1 MPSFTQVL
9 NLSISASFLV
19 LAVALLRLVLRR
31 APKAFRCALWAL
43 VAFRLLCP
51 VSFESEL
58 SLIPS
63 REVIPQEYLTMEPN
77 RSEAPARLE
86 IVTNPR
92 YESQVTVDTDT
103 TVDRVQSLDVLGTV
117 IWLTGMGAMGLY
129 ALYSFLSLRLRV
141 RLAGWVRKN
150 VYECD
155 ELDSP
160 FILGILRPR
169 IYPPSGL
176 DEITK
181 SHVLAHEKA
190 HLKRLDHLWKPL
202 GFALLTVHWFNPV
215 MWLAY
220 ILLCR
225 DIELAC
231 DERVIRKLDKGA
243 VRAYTEALVRCSVS
257 HRMIAACPL
266 AFGEVG
272 VRSRI
277 RSMLRYKKPG
287 FWILLTAVVAGI
299 ALAVCFLTDPAEQP
313 RTAEQIWNREGFVIT
328 SSEVTA
334 PELILEAGALPEEVL
349 NGKEHSFEPETIL
362 LCQYDS
368 TSLYVS
374 SARMSGDELLL
385 SVRLS
390 HRIAEAGSILL
401 PFDPLDDSADH
412 FVHMESGDVKDALST
427 YPDTATIR
435 GKGRDGFE
443 LCVKMDDYYQMR
455 GDIHF
460 QVGGI
465 YQLTYARNDAPIA
478 QILERE
484 YRAEEIRYTHPT
496 EGFPYT
502 LEQLPTYA
510 VRASLSGELYLATVT
525 ENAAVQSYGNEG
537 VLKELQLTKEN
548 FDDRFPLEGWTDKDN
563 RANLRR
569 DNLAAWR
576 VYSKYTSYTAESI
589 LLLQKDGTLWLAF
602 NAEPEGQ
609 FENLFRLTDEPTAPP
624 PSSIITATSYYPSGM
639 NEFTCPSFRLSSDG
653 YFHLSESPLSSYFAH
668 GPYTQ
673 TDTELILKTG
683 DDRYTWYFIADGGG
697 YRFDADRSSP
707 ITTCFDLKNPEPLP
721 DGTLFLPSDSQK
733 RAAAGL
739 DLAIQSTIEHF
750 CKTEGDEQYLI
761 TECHSILDAAVISGT
776 PPVGS
781 TEHEELV
788 TVHTVGLVRRYTV
801 RGTAH
806 RFESEQLV
814 HAVMTFL
821 VDETSYTLQE
831 LKTSQDVPLSDLYSP
846 RAMELWMEYE
856 SQVDQL
862 ESQCDWEAQLW
873 VEENQPSEN
882 EVWHLIEVIC
892 SSPAWSSNPGDYIA
906 AHQSEYQ
913 RLLQCERT
921 TVAYCF
927 DQFSSRRQIGLEG
940 HIMALACQ
948 AIIGEAEGLCIDSH
962 YMTGQDWFDGF
973 VNEARTLRDE
983 LGSQELSKSHPYHA
997 MALEALGI

>member
-1 MPSFTQVL
+1 M
-9 NLSISASFLV
+9 
-19 LAVALLRLVLRR
+19 
-31 APKAFRCALWAL
+31 
-43 VAFRLLCP
+43 
-51 VSFESEL
+51 
-58 SLIPS
+58 
-63 REVIPQEYLTMEPN
+63 
-77 RSEAPARLE
+77 
-86 IVTNPR
+86 
-92 YESQVTVDTDT
+92 
-103 TVDRVQSLDVLGTV
+103 
-117 IWLTGMGAMGLY
+117 
-129 ALYSFLSLRLRV
+129 
-141 RLAGWVRKN
+141 
-150 VYECD
+150 
-155 ELDSP
+155 
-160 FILGILRPR
+160 
-169 IYPPSGL
+169 
-176 DEITK
+176 
-181 SHVLAHEKA
+181 
-190 HLKRLDHLWKPL
+190 
-202 GFALLTVHWFNPV
+202 
-215 MWLAY
+215 
-220 ILLCR
+220 
-225 DIELAC
+225 
-231 DERVIRKLDKGA
+231 
-243 VRAYTEALVRCSVS
+243 
-257 HRMIAACPL
+257 
-266 AFGEVG
+266 
-272 VRSRI
+272 
-277 RSMLRYKKPG
+277 
-287 FWILLTAVVAGI
+287 
-299 ALAVCFLTDPAEQP
+299 
-313 RTAEQIWNREGFVIT
+313 
-328 SSEVTA
+328 
-334 PELILEAGALPEEVL
+334 
-349 NGKEHSFEPETIL
+349 
-362 LCQYDS
+362 
-368 TSLYVS
+368 
-374 SARMSGDELLL
+374 LL

-412 FVHMESGDVKDALST
+412 FVHMVSGDAEDALST

-443 LCVKMDDYYQMR
+443 LCVKMDDYNQMR

-465 YQLTYARNDAPIA
+465 YQVTYARDDAPIA
-478 QILERE
+478 QILERA
-484 YRAEEIRYTHPT
+484 YRAEEVRYTHPT

-502 LEQLPTYA
+502 TEQLPTYA

-537 VLKELQLTKEN
+537 VLEELQLTKEN

-563 RANLRR
+563 RADLRR

-589 LLLQKDGTLWLAF
+589 LLLQRDGTLWLAF

-609 FENLFRLTDEPTAPP
+609 FENLFRLTDEPAAPP
-624 PSSIITATSYYPSGM
+624 PSSIITATTY
-639 NEFTCPSFRLSSDG
+639 C
-653 YFHLSESPLSSYFAH
+653 
-668 GPYTQ
+668 PYTQ

-739 DLAIQSTIEHF
+739 DLAIQAVIEQF
-750 CKTEGDEQYLI
+750 CKIEGDEQYLI

-788 TVHTVGLVRRYTV
+788 TVHAVGLVRRYTV
-801 RGTAH
+801 RGTAY

-831 LKTSQDVPLSDLYSP
+831 LKTSEDVPLSDLYSP

-948 AIIGEAEGLCIDSH
+948 AIIGETESLCIDSH

-983 LGSQELSKSHPYHA
+983 LGSQELAKSHPYHA
-997 MALEALGI
+997 MALEALGV

>member
-1 MPSFTQVL
+1 MPSFTEIL

-19 LAVALLRLVLRR
+19 LAVVLLRLVLKK
-31 APKAFRCALWAL
+31 APKAFHCALWAL
-43 VAFRLLCP
+43 VALRLLCP

-58 SLIPS
+58 SLLPS
-63 REVIPQEYLTMEPN
+63 REVIPQEYLTMEPD
-77 RSEAPARLE
+77 RIHAPARLE
-86 IVTNPR
+86 IVTNPV
-92 YESQVTVDTDT
+92 YDSPVTIRTDT
-103 TVDRVQSLDVLGTV
+103 TVERVQSWDLMATLV
-117 IWLTGMGAMGLY
+117 WLTGMAAMGIY
-129 ALYSFLSLRLRV
+129 ALYSYLSLRFRV
-141 RLAGWVRKN
+141 RMAGWVREN
-150 VYECD
+150 VYDCD
-155 ELDSP
+155 ELSSP

-169 IYPPSGL
+169 IYLPSGL
-176 DEITK
+176 DADTK
-181 SHVLAHEKA
+181 NHVLAHEKA

-231 DERVIRKLDKGA
+231 DERVIRKLDRGSI
-243 VRAYTEALVRCSVS
+243 RAYSEALVRCSVS
-257 HRMIAACPL
+257 HRMIAVCPL

-287 FWILLTAVVAGI
+287 FWILLTAVIAGI
-299 ALAVCFLTDPAEQP
+299 ALAVFFLTDPAEQP
-313 RTAEQIWNREGFVIT
+313 RTAEQIWEREGFVIT

-334 PELILEAGALPEEVL
+334 QELTLEAGALPEDVL
-349 NGKEHSFEPETIL
+349 NGREHTFEPETIL
-362 LCQYDS
+362 LCQFDS
-368 TSLYVS
+368 TSFYVH

-412 FVHMESGDVKDALST
+412 FVHMESSDVKDALST
-427 YPDTATIR
+427 YPDTAAIR
-435 GKGRDGFE
+435 SKGRDSFD
-443 LCVKMDDYYQMR
+443 LCVKTEEYRQMR

-460 QVGGI
+460 RVGGI
-465 YQLTYARNDAPIA
+465 YQVTYAREDTPIC

-484 YRAEEIRYTHPT
+484 YRVEEIRFTHPT
-496 EGFPYT
+496 EGFPYKP
-502 LEQLPTYA
+502 EQLPTYA
-510 VRASLSGELYLATVT
+510 VRAALSGDLYLATVT

-537 VLKELQLTKEN
+537 VLEELQLTKEN
-548 FDDRFPLEGWTDKDN
+548 FDDRFPSDGWTDTDD
-563 RANLRR
+563 RADLRR
-569 DNLAAWR
+569 NNLAAWR
-576 VYSKYTSYTAESI
+576 VYPKYTSYTAESI

-609 FENLFRLTDEPTAPP
+609 FENLYRLTSEPSAPI
-624 PSSIITATSYYPSGM
+624 SAIITATTYYPSGM
-639 NEFTCPSFRLSSDG
+639 NDFTGPSFRLSSDG
-653 YFHLSESPLSSYFAH
+653 TFHLSENLLSSYYAH
-668 GPYTQ
+668 GFYTQ
-673 TDTELILKTG
+673 TDTELVLKTG
-683 DDRYTWYFIADGGG
+683 DDRCIWYFTPDGGG

-721 DGTLFLPSDSQK
+721 NGTLFLPSDSQK
-733 RAAAGL
+733 QAAVGL
-739 DLAIQSTIEHF
+739 DLAIQSVIEQY

-761 TECHSILDAAVISGT
+761 TECHNILDAAVISGT
-776 PPVGS
+776 PPAGS
-781 TEHEELV
+781 KDHEELV
-788 TVHTVGLVRRYTV
+788 TIHAVGLVRRYTV

-821 VDETSYTLQE
+821 VDDATYTLQS
-831 LKTSQDVPLSDLYSP
+831 LKTAADIPIADLYSP
-846 RAMELWMEYE
+846 LALELWETNDAL
-856 SQVDQL
+856 VGQL
-862 ESQCDWEAQLW
+862 EDQCDWLAQLW
-873 VEENQPSEN
+873 VEENPPSEN
-882 EVWHLIEVIC
+882 EIWHLIEVIC

-906 AHQSEYQ
+906 VHQSEFQ
-913 RLLQCERT
+913 RLLQCDRT

-927 DQFSSRRQIGLEG
+927 DQFSSRRQIGLQG

-948 AIIGEAEGLCIDSH
+948 AIIGETESLCIDSQ

-973 VNEARTLRDE
+973 VQEAKVLRDQLGAEE
-983 LGSQELSKSHPYHA
+983 LAELHPYHF
-997 MALEALGI
+997 MALEAMGS

>member
-1 MPSFTQVL
+1 MTSFTEIL

-19 LAVALLRLVLRR
+19 LAVVLLRLVLKG
-31 APKAFRCALWAL
+31 APKAFHCALWAL
-43 VAFRLLCP
+43 VALRLLCP

-58 SLIPS
+58 SLLPS
-63 REVIPQEYLTMEPN
+63 REVIPQEYLTMEPD
-77 RSEAPARLE
+77 RSDAPARLE
-86 IVTNPR
+86 IVTNPV
-92 YESQVTVDTDT
+92 YDSPVTIQTDA
-103 TVDRVQSLDVLGTV
+103 TVDRVQSWDLMATLV
-117 IWLTGMGAMGLY
+117 WLTGMAAMGIY
-129 ALYSFLSLRLRV
+129 ALYSYLSLRFRV
-141 RLAGWVRKN
+141 RLAGWVREN
-150 VYECD
+150 VYDCD
-155 ELDSP
+155 ELSSP

-169 IYPPSGL
+169 IYLPSGL
-176 DEITK
+176 DEDTK
-181 SHVLAHEKA
+181 THVLAHERA

-202 GFALLTVHWFNPV
+202 GFGLLTVHWFNPV

-231 DERVIRKLDKGA
+231 DERVIRKLDRGSI
-243 VRAYTEALVRCSVS
+243 RAYSEALVRCSVN

-277 RSMLRYKKPG
+277 RTMLRYKKPG

-299 ALAVCFLTDPAEQP
+299 ALAVCFLTDPKEPP
-313 RTAEQIWNREGFVIT
+313 RTAEQIWDREGFVIT

-334 PELILEAGALPEEVL
+334 QELTLEAGALPEVVL
-349 NGKEHSFEPETIL
+349 NGRAHTFEPDAIV
-362 LCQYDS
+362 LCQFDS
-368 TSLYVS
+368 TSFYVH

-390 HRIAEAGSILL
+390 HRIGEAGSILL

-412 FVHMESGDVKDALST
+412 FVLMESSDVEDALST
-427 YPDTATIR
+427 YPDTAAIR
-435 GKGRDGFE
+435 GKGRDSFD
-443 LCVKMDDYYQMR
+443 LCIKTEAYRQMR

-465 YQLTYARNDAPIA
+465 YQVTYAREDTPIS

-484 YRAEEIRYTHPT
+484 YRVEEIRFTHPT
-496 EGFPYT
+496 EGFPYKP
-502 LEQLPTYA
+502 EQLPTYA
-510 VRASLSGELYLATVT
+510 VRAALSGELYLATAA

-537 VLKELQLTKEN
+537 VLEELQLTKEN
-548 FDDRFPLEGWTDKDN
+548 FDDRFPSDGWTDGDD
-563 RANLRR
+563 RADLRR
-569 DNLAAWR
+569 NNLAAWR
-576 VYSKYTSYTAESI
+576 VYPKYTSYTAESI

-609 FENLFRLTDEPTAPP
+609 FENLYRLTSEPSAPI
-624 PSSIITATSYYPSGM
+624 SAIITATTYYPSGM
-639 NEFTCPSFRLSSDG
+639 NDFTCPSFRLNSDG
-653 YFHLSESPLSSYFAH
+653 TFHLSENLLSSYYAH
-668 GPYTQ
+668 GFYTQ
-673 TDTELILKTG
+673 TDTELVLKTG
-683 DDRYTWYFIADGGG
+683 DDRCIWYFTPDGGG

-721 DGTLFLPSDSQK
+721 NGTLFLPSDSQK
-733 RAAAGL
+733 QAAVGL
-739 DLAIQSTIEHF
+739 DLAIQSVIEQY

-761 TECHSILDAAVISGT
+761 TECHNILDAAVISGT
-776 PPVGS
+776 PPAGS
-781 TEHEELV
+781 KEHEELV
-788 TVHTVGLVRRYTV
+788 TVHTVGLVRCYIV

-821 VDETSYTLQE
+821 VDDATYTLQS
-831 LKTSQDVPLSDLYSP
+831 LKTAADIPLSDLYSP
-846 RAMELWMEYE
+846 KAMELWTNNDAL
-856 SQVDQL
+856 VGQL
-862 ESQCDWEAQLW
+862 EDQCDWLAQLW
-873 VEENQPSEN
+873 VEENPPSEN
-882 EVWHLIEVIC
+882 EICHLIEVIC

-906 AHQSEYQ
+906 VHQSEFQ

-948 AIIGEAEGLCIDSH
+948 SIIGETESLCIDSH
-962 YMTGQDWFDGF
+962 YMTGQDWFDSF
-973 VNEARTLRDE
+973 VQEAKALRDQLGAGE
-983 LGSQELSKSHPYHA
+983 LAELHPYHF
-997 MALEALGI
+997 MALEAMGI

>member
-19 LAVALLRLVLRR
+19 LAVAPLRLVLRK

-63 REVIPQEYLTMEPN
+63 REVIPQEYLTMEPD

-129 ALYSFLSLRLRV
+129 ALYSYLSLRLRV
-141 RLAGWVRKN
+141 RMAGWVREN

-169 IYPPSGL
+169 IYLPSGL

-220 ILLCR
+220 VLLCR

-243 VRAYTEALVRCSVS
+243 VRAYSEALVRCSVN

-272 VRSRI
+272 VSGRI
-277 RSMLRYKKPG
+277 KSMLSYKKPG
-287 FWILLTAVVAGI
+287 FWVLLTAVIAGI
-299 ALAVCFLTDPAEQP
+299 ALAVCFLTDPAP
-313 RTAEQIWNREGFVIT
+313 DPVTIGQILDQDGVRIIHSREMELELTLNKLLF
-328 SSEVTA
+328 
-334 PELILEAGALPEEVL
+334 PENVL
-349 NGKEHSFEPETIL
+349 NGREHFFEPGDIPLQGSEH
-362 LCQYDS
+362 DGM
-368 TSLYVS
+368 YVS
-374 SARMSGDELLL
+374 AARMSGDELLMEVEFVHTPEKTDFL
-385 SVRLS
+385 
-390 HRIAEAGSILL
+390 LL
-401 PFDPLDDSADH
+401 PYDPLDDSPGRE
-412 FVHMESGDVKDALST
+412 VCVKSPEAAL
-427 YPDTATIR
+427 IR
-435 GKGRDGFE
+435 GKGRTGFS
-443 LCVKMDDYYQMR
+443 LCIKSDVWRMAPDEV
-455 GDIHF
+455 H
-460 QVGGI
+460 VVLGGI
-465 YQLTYARNDAPIA
+465 YSVSYMSEDAPIA
-478 QILERE
+478 QIYGRE
-484 YRAEEIRYTHPT
+484 YRVEEVLYGRALYPDPEDFDRVTTGITVCTDSWGEVCITSAPNDEYFKFYSSLYDSHCTLIETSLT
-496 EGFPYT
+496 EKT
-502 LEQLPTYA
+502 
-510 VRASLSGELYLATVT
+510 
-525 ENAAVQSYGNEG
+525 
-537 VLKELQLTKEN
+537 
-548 FDDRFPLEGWTDKDN
+548 FDDHFADGDWISDDLSRT
-563 RANLRR
+563 LRR
-569 DNLAAWR
+569 NNLAAWR
-576 VYSKYTSYTAESI
+576 IVPAYLMTDIDSH
-589 LLLQKDGTLWLAF
+589 LLLQKDGSVYLACGADSAQHF
-602 NAEPEGQ
+602 AA
-609 FENLFRLTDEPTAPP
+609 LYRLTTEPAPPAEETAP
-624 PSSIITATSYYPSGM
+624 SSAIITTTFYHPSGM
-639 NEFTCPSFRLSSDG
+639 NTFTSPYFYLSSDG

-739 DLAIQSTIEHF
+739 DLAIQATIEHF

-788 TVHTVGLVRRYTV
+788 TVHAVGLVRRYTV
-801 RGTAH
+801 RGTAY

-831 LKTSQDVPLSDLYSP
+831 LKTSEDIPLSDLYSP

-856 SQVDQL
+856 SQVEQL

-873 VEENQPSEN
+873 VEQNPPSEN

-906 AHQSEYQ
+906 AHQQEYQ

-948 AIIGEAEGLCIDSH
+948 AIIGETEGLCIDSH
-962 YMTGQDWFDGF
+962 YMTGQDWFDLF
-973 VNEARTLRDE
+973 VKEARTLRDE
-983 LGSQELSKSHPYHA
+983 IGAEELGKLHPYHA
-997 MALEALGI
+997 MALEAMGI